1 MMVNSILSAFYARDI
16 RKLIEE
22 ISLFRHE
29 ENLWKI
35 HGTMKNSSGNLA
47 LHLIGGTNFLIG
59 TQLGQTGYVRNR
71 DQEFSIKGVPR
82 SELIAQL
89 EALVPMV
96 TSVLQNLTQREMDE
110 EYPLVFDGAKRSKNY
125 VLIQLLAHLNYHLG
139 QINYLRRS
147 LE

>member
-1 MMVNSILSAFYARDI
+1 MVNSILSAFYARDI
-16 RKLIEE
+16 RKLVEE

-29 ENLWKI
+29 ENLWKT
-35 HGTMKNSSGNLA
+35 HGSMKNSSGNLA

-59 TQLGQTGYVRNR
+59 TQLGKTGYVRSR
-71 DQEFSIKGVPR
+71 DQEFLIKGVPR
-82 SELIAQL
+82 EELIAQL
-89 EALVPMV
+89 EALIPMV
-96 TSVLQNLTQREMDE
+96 TTVLQNLTQRDMDD
-110 EYPLVFDGAKRSKNY
+110 EYPIVFDGGKQSKNY

>member
-1 MMVNSILSAFYARDI
+1 MVNSILSSFYARDI

-35 HGTMKNSSGNLA
+35 HGSMKNSSGNLA

-59 TQLGQTGYVRNR
+59 TQLGNTGYIRNR
-71 DQEFSIKGVPR
+71 DQEFLIKGVPR
-82 SELIAQL
+82 EELLAQL
-89 EALVPMV
+89 EALIPMV
-96 TSVLQNLTQREMDE
+96 TTVLQNLTQRDMDD
-110 EYPLVFDGAKRSKNY
+110 EYPLEFDGQRRSKNY

-139 QINYLRRS
+139 QVNYLRRS

>member
-1 MMVNSILSAFYARDI
+1 MVNSILSAFYARDI
-16 RKLIEE
+16 GKLVEE

-29 ENLWKI
+29 ENLWKT
-35 HGTMKNSSGNLA
+35 HGSMKNSSGNLA

-59 TQLGQTGYVRNR
+59 TQLGKTGYVRSR
-71 DQEFSIKGVPR
+71 DQEFLIKGVPR
-82 SELIAQL
+82 EELIAQL
-89 EALVPMV
+89 EALIPMV
-96 TSVLQNLTQREMDE
+96 TTVLQNLTQRDMDD
-110 EYPLVFDGAKRSKNY
+110 EYPIVFDGGKQSKNY